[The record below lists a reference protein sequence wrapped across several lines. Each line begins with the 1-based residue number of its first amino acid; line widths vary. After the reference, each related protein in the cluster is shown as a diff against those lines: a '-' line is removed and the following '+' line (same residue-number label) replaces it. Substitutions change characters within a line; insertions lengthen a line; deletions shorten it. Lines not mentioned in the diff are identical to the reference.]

1 MVVRM
6 RGRFTPAMVV
16 GAWLL
21 TVPGLARAEDQLCLK
36 DAGCQ
41 PVASYEVQGDRVR
54 YYSLDR
60 SAWEEVPVGIVD
72 FEAMKRIEAEKE
84 SSHKEQRDAARKLD
98 REIFD
103 KVENKGFE
111 IAPGVRLPGDEG
123 VFAYDG
129 LRVIRLLQSSAEI
142 VKDKKRAALTI
153 AIPGPLLKSRAFV
166 ILPGTRSPV
175 RVMAIEPVFYVQSA
189 DGLGSNLALISL
201 KPRKESRQVEKV
213 EWRAG
218 ISKPA
223 ELHEAVPIQH
233 TEIAPGL
240 FKLTSAAPLAP
251 GEYALAE
258 LIQKKLNIEVW
269 DFGVEGAPV
278 STPSASDE
286 PPKIRRTEKPRED

>member
-6 RGRFTPAMVV
+6 RWWFISAMTVAAWLFAASTPA
-16 GAWLL
+16 
-21 TVPGLARAEDQLCLK
+21 RADEQLCFK
-36 DAGCQ
+36 DGTCQ
-41 PVASYEVQGDRVR
+41 PVKSYEVQGDRVR
-54 YYSLDR
+54 YYSLER
-60 SAWEEVPVGIVD
+60 SEWEEVPVEIVD
-72 FEAMKRIEAEKE
+72 LEATKKVKEDAEAA
-84 SSHKEQRDAARKLD
+84 HKAERDAARKLD

-103 KVENKGFE
+103 KAENTGFE

-142 VKDKKRAALTI
+142 VKDKKRAALAL

-175 RVMAIEPVFYVQSA
+175 RVMSTEPAFYVQSA
-189 DGLGSNLALISL
+189 DGFGARVELITI
-201 KPRKESRQVEKV
+201 KPRKDSRQVEKV

-223 ELHEAVPIQH
+223 ELHAAIPLERA
-233 TEIAPGL
+233 EIAPGL
-240 FKLTSAAPLAP
+240 FKLTPKSPIDP

-258 LIQKKLNIEVW
+258 LIQTKLNIEVW
-269 DFGVEGAPV
+269 DFGVEGAPL
-278 STPSASDE
+278 STPSSSDE